1 MWTPKPSVGHRA
13 AGDERQMVGV
23 VTALGDGKAG
33 VAVADH
39 VDRPPGPCRG
49 NRVAHGREL
58 ARQAGESGGTYPCVY
73 NAANEVAV
81 QAFLD
86 GRLSFLG
93 IADAVDE
100 ALTAADGAPA
110 RDLDEL
116 TEADTAARRVV
127 ARV

>member
-1 MWTPKPSVGHRA
+1 MFGFLRA
-13 AGDERQMVGV
+13 GRGEYLQDWIDWIETFDDEIIF
-23 VTALGDGKAG
+23 TATGGLL
-33 VAVADH
+33 
-39 VDRPPGPCRG
+39 
-49 NRVAHGREL
+49 RVAAFEPPDLETFPLLRL

-81 QAFLD
+81 QAFFD